1 MDPRSVWRDYLPLL
15 RRYWPIV
22 VTVAVVASLFMAAQ
36 IAAGPRTY
44 TGAELGVAGSAAT
57 GEPRATPEAR
67 AAANPTPSAVATPAA
82 TDAPPETAAPTE
94 EPPPPPTPAPTRRPT
109 APPPPPPPPPPNP
122 GGLGIGGRVTTGSG
136 AGYGGVCVTIGPPIR
151 CATTTAANGT
161 YYISLD
167 SAPTGLAWD
176 VRFLVG
182 GVVRVERLGVV
193 VSGPTT
199 INAIIP

>member
-44 TGAELGVAGSAAT
+44 TGAELGVAGSAASAAPEAKPT
-57 GEPRATPEAR
+57 ATPTASE
-67 AAANPTPSAVATPAA
+67 AAAPVPTA
-82 TDAPPETAAPTE
+82 APPETAAPTE
-94 EPPPPPTPAPTRRPT
+94 EPPPPPTPVPTRRPT
-109 APPPPPPPPPPNP
+109 APPPPPPPPPNP
-122 GGLGIGGRVTTGSG
+122 GGLGIGGRVTTASG

-161 YYISLD
+161 YYISLE
-167 SAPTGLAWD
+167 SAPVGLAWD

-199 INAIIP
+199 INATIP